1 MVAIVFLRKFLFAWI
16 ALSFILQVSES
27 SAQSPEQRYQLGRRL
42 TRFEQQWQQADNTTR
57 VRTTSAMQSAVSSF
71 FSLQLDVATSK
82 LDEAWLI
89 ALGTDREQLQERVSD
104 TSWFVRTSPLIQ
116 DSKTTTRR
124 FLLERVP
131 KQPNTELPN
140 GSVPKDGLTLQI
152 EIRNVDDKVVCKDQR
167 VVAASQMSWE
177 WHTGPL
183 AEGDYRVHATLQQEG
198 KTIDIIANRFSVIA
212 ESDTRLA
219 AIRTPKETPRL
230 PVADTKN
237 LTRQAIMKMISTGD
251 ADRLAESDM
260 PFHTLLQDYE
270 FLLDE
275 GHTIREWLT
284 QRSKSSF
291 WLQLGRGKSK
301 QYVRFQS
308 PNPRTVGPIVVA
320 YHGAGGSE
328 NMFFESYGAGGLI
341 DLCMR
346 NGWSVVAPRQT
357 LLGTGMELDALLDEL
372 QVHLPFDPS
381 RVFIVGHSMGAA
393 QAIAQVSR
401 HADRVRAVAAIGG
414 GGSPTKSDE
423 LIKIPFFVAAG
434 EKDFGLPRAKA
445 LATTLK
451 NYGAKV
457 DFEEVKDVEHMV
469 IVQAVLGEIEQFFK
483 QQSD

>member
-16 ALSFILQVSES
+16 AIAFILQVSET
-27 SAQSPEQRYQLGRRL
+27 SAQSPDQRYQLGRRL
-42 TRFEQQWQQADNTTR
+42 TRFEQQWQLADNTTR
-57 VRTTSAMQSAVSSF
+57 ARTTSAMQSAVSSF

-89 ALGTDREQLQERVSD
+89 ALGTDRELLQERVSD
-104 TSWFVRTSPLIQ
+104 TSWFVRTSPLLQ
-116 DSKTTTRR
+116 DSKATTRHFR
-124 FLLERVP
+124 LERVP
-131 KQPNTELPN
+131 KQQNTELPD
-140 GSVPKDGLTLQI
+140 GAVPKGGLTLRI
-152 EIRNVDDKVVCKDQR
+152 EILNADDNSVCEEQR
-167 VVAASQMSWE
+167 VVEASQLSWE
-177 WHTGPL
+177 WTTGPL

-198 KTIDIIANRFSVIA
+198 KAIDIIANRFSVIA

-219 AIRTPKETPRL
+219 AIRNPK
-230 PVADTKN
+230 A
-237 LTRQAIMKMISTGD
+237 
-251 ADRLAESDM
+251 
-260 PFHTLLQDYE
+260 LLQDYE
-270 FLLDE
+270 FLTDDS
-275 GHTIREWLT
+275 HSIRELLA
-284 QRSKSSF
+284 QRSKSSY

-308 PNPRTVGPIVVA
+308 PNPLTVGPLVVA

-346 NGWSVVAPRQT
+346 NGWLVVSPRQT

-372 QVHLPFDPS
+372 QEHLPFDPS
-381 RVFIVGHSMGAA
+381 RVFVVGHSMGAA
-393 QAIAQVSR
+393 QAIAQVSK

-414 GGSPTKSDE
+414 GGSPTKTDA
-423 LIKIPFFVAAG
+423 LTKLPFFVAAG

-445 LATTLK
+445 LAATLK

-469 IVQAVLGEIEQFFK
+469 IVQAVLSEIEQFFK
-483 QQSD
+483 QHSN

>member
-27 SAQSPEQRYQLGRRL
+27 SAQSPEKRYQLGRRL

-116 DSKTTTRR
+116 DLKTSTRR
-124 FLLERVP
+124 FSLERVP
-131 KQPNTELPN
+131 KQQNVELPIS
-140 GSVPKDGLTLQI
+140 SVPKDGLTLRI
-152 EIRNVDDKVVCKDQR
+152 EILNADDKVVCKEQR
-167 VVAASQMSWE
+167 VVEASQMAWE
-177 WHTGPL
+177 WTTGLL

-198 KTIDIIANRFSVIA
+198 KAIDIIANRFSVIA
-212 ESDTRLA
+212 ESETRLA

-230 PVADTKN
+230 SVADTKS

-251 ADRLAESDM
+251 ANRLAESDM
-260 PFHTLLQDYE
+260 PFHTLLRDYE
-270 FLLDE
+270 FLTDD
-275 GHTIREWLT
+275 GHTIRELLA
-284 QRSKSSF
+284 QRSNSSY

-308 PNPRTVGPIVVA
+308 PNPRDSGPLVVA

-341 DLCMR
+341 DRCMQ
-346 NGWSVVAPRQT
+346 NGWSVIAPRQT
-357 LLGTGMELDALLDEL
+357 LLGAGMELDALLDEL
-372 QVHLPFDPS
+372 QEHISFDPS
-381 RVFIVGHSMGAA
+381 RVFVVGHSMGAA
-393 QAIAQVSR
+393 QAIAQVSK

-414 GGSPTKSDE
+414 GGSPTKSDA
-423 LIKIPFFVAAG
+423 LTKLPFFVAAG

-445 LATTLK
+445 LAATLK

-469 IVQAVLGEIEQFFK
+469 IVQAVLGDVEQFFM
-483 QQSD
+483 QHSN